1 MSVTEHYDAIVI
13 GAGSAGLTASI
24 TMGEVGRKVALIERE
39 RIGGDCTWTGCIPSK
54 ALLSIAKTVHAA
66 RAAAKFGVKIGGS
79 DVDMRVV
86 RDHIRRVIDEIYQHE
101 TPEMVNRRGV
111 DVILGDAQFI
121 DAHTV
126 QVGERRLSAKKIII
140 ATGGRAAIPNI
151 HGLTGVNFY
160 TNATLFDNDR
170 LPNHFLV
177 IGAGPVGLE
186 MAQAYVR
193 LGARVTVIGE
203 RVLPRDEPEV
213 AEVIHNVL
221 TREGVK
227 LITSRVERVSGAGDD
242 ITLHLKN
249 GESVH
254 GDMLLVAAG
263 RTPNIETLNL
273 GAAGVSFRPDGIPV
287 NAQLQTNVPH
297 IYAVGD
303 VTTGPKFTHYA
314 GFQASVA
321 ARHALVPLL
330 RGNGLDEAHLPWVT
344 FTEPEVAHVGLTE
357 AAAREK
363 YGGLVK
369 VFTLPLSEGDR
380 AVTEGD
386 TDGFIK
392 LVYRG
397 TGELLGAT
405 VVAERAG
412 EMIIEYTLAIKKK
425 ISLSGL
431 NQIIHAYPTYSDIA
445 KKAVSSLLL
454 KELKSGTTWPILRWF
469 VKRFA

>member
-1 MSVTEHYDAIVI
+1 MITEQYDAIVI
-13 GAGSAGLTASI
+13 GAGAAGLTASI

-54 ALLSIAKTVHAA
+54 ALLKVAKVAHAA
-66 RAAAKFGVKIGGS
+66 RIAGQFGIHTTAPV
-79 DVDMRVV
+79 VDMKAV
-86 RDHIRRVIDEIYQHE
+86 RDHIHRVIEEIYQAE
-101 TPEMVNRRGV
+101 TPEQVEKRGV
-111 DVILGDAQFI
+111 KVILGDARFI

-126 QVGERRLSAKKIII
+126 QVGERRLIAKKIII

-151 HGLTGVNFY
+151 PGLTDINFY

-170 LPNHFLV
+170 LPTHLLV
-177 IGAGPVGLE
+177 MGAGPVGVE

-193 LGARVTVIGE
+193 LGAQVTLIGE
-203 RVLPRDEPEV
+203 QVLPRDEPE
-213 AEVIHNVL
+213 ATEVIRGVL

-227 LITSRVERVSGAGDD
+227 IISSRVERVSGTGDD

-249 GESVH
+249 GQAVR
-254 GDMLLVAAG
+254 GDMLLVAVG

-273 GAAGVSFRPDGIPV
+273 GAAGVRFQSDGIPV
-287 NAQLQTNVPH
+287 NAQLQTNVSH

-303 VTTGPKFTHYA
+303 VTTGAKFTHYA
-314 GFQASVA
+314 GYQASIA

-330 RGNGLDEAHLPWVT
+330 RGNGLDESHLPWVT
-344 FTEPEVAHVGLTE
+344 FSEPEVAHIGLTE

-363 YGGLVK
+363 YGAQVK
-369 VFTLPLSEGDR
+369 VFTLPLHEGDR

-397 TGELLGAT
+397 KGRLLGAT
-405 VVAERAG
+405 VVAGRAG
-412 EMIIEYTLAIKKK
+412 EMITEFTLVLKRHIT
-425 ISLSGL
+425 LSQL
-431 NQIIHAYPTYSDIA
+431 NQVMHSYPTYADIA

-454 KELKSGTTWPILRWF
+454 SELKTGKTWGLLRW
-469 VKRFA
+469 VVGRFA